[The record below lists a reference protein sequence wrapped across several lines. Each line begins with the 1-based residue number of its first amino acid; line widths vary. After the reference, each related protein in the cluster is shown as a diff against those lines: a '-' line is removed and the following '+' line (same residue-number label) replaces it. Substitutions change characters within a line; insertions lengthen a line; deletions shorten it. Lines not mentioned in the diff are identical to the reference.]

1 MAKINRENSLRE
13 KRLVKQA
20 RKDARKLAAAEE
32 KSRAPKVSPDDTAA
46 YALSSEA
53 ISSKTAM

>member
-13 KRLVKQA
+13 KRLMKQA

-32 KSRAPKVSPDDTAA
+32 KSGEATTSPEAPPT
-46 YALSSEA
+46 
-53 ISSKTAM
+53 